1 MAVRPASTL
10 VAIHWLKAISRLGGR
25 VARKLPADTSTWG
38 SDGFVTVGRVGGS
51 PELYLQGLSSPA
63 VSVHAWAYAEGA
75 ANPPWHVA
83 EELCDA
89 IFHDTYGLLD
99 HANVRRCIVDLPTRY
114 NSARADKVFPLTEPT
129 EVPGDPGDYA
139 HYNFNFAIEW
149 VAI

>member
-1 MAVRPASTL
+1 LT
-10 VAIHWLKAISRLGGR
+10 
-25 VARKLPADTSTWG
+25 
-38 SDGFVTVGRVGGS
+38 
-51 PELYLQGLSSPA
+51 GLSSPA
-63 VSVHAWAYAEGA
+63 VSVHAWAYNEGA

-99 HANVRRCIVDLPTRY
+99 HTNVRRGITDLPSRY